1 MVVFPNW
8 TTISKILLCVTNNE
22 FNKAKDKTK
31 FPANLLE
38 GRLDS
43 LSITPLENYITKLS
57 YEEAYSI
64 QLKNMGK
71 N

>member
-1 MVVFPNW
+1 MVFPNW
-8 TTISKILLCVTNNE
+8 TTISKILLGVTNNE
-22 FNKAKDKTK
+22 FNKSKDRTK

-64 QLKNMGK
+64 QLKKMGK